1 MNDLTVAKS
10 KLPAHLKNKAVSENA
25 FGAAVS
31 LGGFPVI
38 SIKGKVF
45 HVQRGDEREL
55 ISIPD
60 DPDEP
65 ARSLELVI
73 VGINNAKSKVFYE
86 KGYTEGS
93 TDAPTCYS
101 NDGVAPAIDAEEKQ
115 AKKCAACPHN
125 QWGSRI
131 TESGG
136 KGKLC
141 QDSMRLAVC
150 PSGQLNDPMLLR
162 VPATSLK
169 TLGNYGTTLA
179 KRAVAPE
186 YVITKVGFDFDV
198 SHPALTF
205 KATKFVDEDQLAQIE
220 ECKAEEAETIGL
232 ILGTITAP
240 MADTETVADAPVG
253 NSNSSDDEDD
263 DDDLFDDEE
272 EVVEEKPKPKAKAKA
287 KPKAKPKAKKEE
299 PKEEA
304 LDFDDVDEALDSLD
318 FDD

>member
-1 MNDLTVAKS
+1 MNDIAVAKS

-45 HVQRGDEREL
+45 HIQRGDEREL
-55 ISIPD
+55 VAHPD
-60 DPDEP
+60 DADEP
-65 ARSLELVI
+65 ARSIEVVI
-73 VGINNAKSKVFYE
+73 VGINNAKSKVFYD
-86 KGYTEGS
+86 KGYVEGS

-101 NDGVAPAIDAEEKQ
+101 NDGVAPAMDAEDKQ
-115 AKKCAACPHN
+115 AKKCATCPHN

-150 PSGQLNDPMLLR
+150 PAGQLNDPMLLR

-205 KATKFVDEDQLAQIE
+205 KATKFVDEDQLAEIE
-220 ECKAEEAETIGL
+220 DCKKDEAETIGL
-232 ILGTITAP
+232 IIGTITAP
-240 MADTETVADAPVG
+240 MADTEAVADDVVEEP
-253 NSNSSDDEDD
+253 EDD
-263 DDDLFDDEE
+263 DDDLFADEEDDEV
-272 EVVEEKPKPKAKAKA
+272 VVEEKPKKTRAKKAPAKPKAKAKA
-287 KPKAKPKAKKEE
+287 KPAKKEE
-299 PKEEA
+299 T